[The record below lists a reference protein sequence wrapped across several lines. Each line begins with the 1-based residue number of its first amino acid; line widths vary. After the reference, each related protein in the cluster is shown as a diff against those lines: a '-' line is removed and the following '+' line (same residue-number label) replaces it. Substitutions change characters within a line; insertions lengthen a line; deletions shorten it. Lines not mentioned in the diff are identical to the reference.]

1 LSFARECNLQRFDI
15 TVNSYHVFPNGTL
28 GVLCIRG
35 AIENHA
41 EGPPFAIGCF
51 AKAGAACLDS

>member
-1 LSFARECNLQRFDI
+1 MHIAALWYYM
-15 TVNSYHVFPNGTL
+15 NSYHLFPDSTL
-28 GVLCIRG
+28 GVLGIRG

-41 EGPPFAIGCF
+41 EGPPVAIGCF